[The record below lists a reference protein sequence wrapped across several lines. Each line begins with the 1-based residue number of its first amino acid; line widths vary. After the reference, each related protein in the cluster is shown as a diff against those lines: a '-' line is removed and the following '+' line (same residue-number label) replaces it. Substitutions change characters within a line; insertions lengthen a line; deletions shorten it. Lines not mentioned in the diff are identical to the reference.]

1 MSGMKAMILAA
12 GEGTRLRPL
21 TATQP
26 KPMLPVSGLPTLE
39 WIVKWLRAYDVRE
52 MAMNL
57 SWLPETVES
66 YFGDGSRFGVHLR
79 YSIEDKIMGTAGGVK
94 LLESFFDSTFVLVYG
109 DVLTDFDLEAL
120 IKFHHSR
127 PPGPKVTLSLTHV
140 PNPTEC
146 GIVGV
151 EEETGRITQFVEKP
165 APDAVFSDL
174 ANAGVLI
181 MEPELLAS
189 IPPETFYDFS
199 LDLFPRLME
208 QGVPFYGWTMPTRYY
223 LIDIGSHEKYARVQE
238 EWPTT
243 TMQTLLEEKPD

>member
-12 GEGTRLRPL
+12 GEGTRLRPM

-26 KPMLPVSGLPTLE
+26 KPMLPVAGVPTLE
-39 WIVKWLRAYDVRE
+39 WIVAWLRAYGIRE

-57 SWLPETVES
+57 SWLPETVER
-66 YFGDGSRFGVHLR
+66 YFGDGSRCGVHLR
-79 YSIEDKIMGTAGGVK
+79 YSIEDEILGTAGGVK
-94 LLESFFDSTFVLVYG
+94 RLESFFDTAFVLVYG
-109 DVLTDFDLEAL
+109 DVLTDFDLGAL
-120 IKFHHSR
+120 IRFHESR
-127 PPGPKVTLSLTHV
+127 PPGPKVTLSLTPV

-146 GIVGV
+146 GIVDV
-151 EEETGRITQFVEKP
+151 DSTGRITRFVEKP

-181 MEPELLAS
+181 VEPEILAS

-199 LDLFPRLME
+199 LDLFPRLMA
-208 QGVPFYGWTMPTRYY
+208 QGVPFYGWTLPAENY

-238 EWPTT
+238 EWPTPILRR
-243 TMQTLLEEKPD
+243 LLEENPI